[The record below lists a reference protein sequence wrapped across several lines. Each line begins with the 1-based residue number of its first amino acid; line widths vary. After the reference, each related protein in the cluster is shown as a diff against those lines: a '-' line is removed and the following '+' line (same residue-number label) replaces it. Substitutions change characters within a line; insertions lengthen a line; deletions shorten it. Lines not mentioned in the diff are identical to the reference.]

1 MSACAAC
8 GADLPEGAR
17 FCVACGHAAPT
28 PGPSAADSGSG
39 PLVVELE
46 HGDHAPGPGSE
57 GQGQGTAPGPP
68 SDRADGGPLGSTGP
82 APAGATAPPG
92 AVGATPPPPPPV
104 SVPGAAPGW
113 PTAAPPR
120 RQSVWPLAP
129 LTAPVALLVGTL
141 VFGAVSN
148 NVLAEL
154 GLDGYLGAFTSGAT
168 LALLLTG
175 ALLLLAL
182 LGRRPFGPVA
192 ALVSLLVTVV
202 VVGALSAVASEA
214 VGDGFFLPGRPGGPL
229 ENLPESLY
237 VPYDAL
243 VGSYFARDL
252 LFFEVGDGV
261 VSGTAVGAWALISMV
276 VGAGAAL
283 GASRRP
289 AAALAA
295 GLGGL
300 LAGAAGEG
308 AFELLAA
315 VAPDLVV
322 VDGTL
327 SPIVLLPV
335 VVAGVGIGLGGLVSV
350 RGDAGAG
357 AQPWAAPAPGG
368 VPPGGGPPGGWRAG
382 P

>member
-8 GADLPEGAR
+8 GADLPDGAR
-17 FCVACGHAAPT
+17 FCVACGQAAPP
-28 PGPSAADSGSG
+28 PGPSAADPDRDSG

-46 HGDHAPGPGSE
+46 RGDQAPEPGSP
-57 GQGQGTAPGPP
+57 GQSTPP
-68 SDRADGGPLGSTGP
+68 
-82 APAGATAPPG
+82 PPG
-92 AVGATPPPPPPV
+92 ATPPPAGGPPQPGATPPPPGGPPPPPQAW
-104 SVPGAAPGW
+104 VPGAAPAW
-113 PTAAPPR
+113 PTAGPPR
-120 RQSVWPLAP
+120 RRSVWPLAP

-182 LGRRPFGPVA
+182 LGRRPLGPVA

-202 VVGALSAVASEA
+202 VVGALSAVASEV

-252 LFFEVGDGV
+252 LFFEVGDGAL
-261 VSGTAVGAWALISMV
+261 SGTAVGTWALISMV

-283 GASRRP
+283 GASRRA

-300 LAGAAGEG
+300 VAGAAGEG

-350 RGDAGAG
+350 RGDAGAP
-357 AQPWAAPAPGG
+357 PWAAPAPAGA
-368 VPPGGGPPGGWRAG
+368 PPGGGPPGGWPAG